1 MERISEMSKQMQY
14 QIRVKGQLDE
24 RWTDWFEGMNI
35 KSEGGVTTL
44 SGPLNDQAALHGIL
58 SRIRD
63 LGLPL
68 ISAQQFERGED
79 KSRKPK
85 RGRRNR

>member
-1 MERISEMSKQMQY
+1 MSNKIQY

-24 RWTDWFEGMNI
+24 RWTDWFGDMNI
-35 KSEGGVTTL
+35 KSEGGFTTL
-44 SGPLNDQAALHGIL
+44 SGPVCDQAALHGIL

-68 ISAQQFERGED
+68 ISA
-79 KSRKPK
+79 
-85 RGRRNR
+85 GRLDSTKDDR

>member
-1 MERISEMSKQMQY
+1 MEYKTDMSKKIEY

-24 RWTDWFEGMNI
+24 RWIDWFGDMDI
-35 KSEGGVTTL
+35 KSEGGLTTL
-44 SGPLNDQAALHGIL
+44 SGPVVDQAALHGIL

-68 ISAQQFERGED
+68 ISAHRLDSTKED
-79 KSRKPK
+79 R
-85 RGRRNR
+85 

>member
-1 MERISEMSKQMQY
+1 MIEMSRKNQY

-24 RWTDWFEGMNI
+24 RWADWFGGMEI
-35 KSEGGVTTL
+35 KSEGGFTTL
-44 SGPLNDQAALHGIL
+44 SGFVSDQAALHGIL

-68 ISAQQFERGED
+68 ISAQRSDSGGENDRQQKHGALD
-79 KSRKPK
+79 K
-85 RGRRNR
+85 